1 VIGIVASRIV
11 ERFHRPTV
19 MVAVKGGAGRGSA
32 RSIER
37 FHLFEALQECSTH
50 LSKLGGHQHAAGLSI
65 DLERLPAFTT
75 AFEQA
80 AARRLSEEDLVPCCR
95 VDAVVSLPDLSEDS
109 LEAIQ
114 RLAPFGQGNPE
125 PVFASWRVAT
135 RPRLI
140 TSKREGYADHL
151 KLSIDGV
158 PRLSAIG
165 FGMAD
170 RMSLN
175 VGPVDLAFQLTV
187 DEWQG
192 VSRLSLRLKD
202 LRAAS

>member
-1 VIGIVASRIV
+1 V
-11 ERFHRPTV
+11 
-19 MVAVKGGAGRGSA
+19 
-32 RSIER
+32 
-37 FHLFEALQECSTH
+37 H
-50 LSKLGGHQHAAGLSI
+50 LSSLGGHKHAAGLSI
-65 DLERLPAFTT
+65 DLEQLPAFTN

-95 VDAVVSLPDLSEDS
+95 VDAVVSLPDLGEDS

-125 PVFASWRVAT
+125 PVLASWRVAA

-140 TSKREGYADHL
+140 ASKREGQADHL
-151 KLSIDGV
+151 KLSIDDV

-165 FGMAD
+165 FGMGN
-170 RMSLN
+170 RMSQ
-175 VGPVDLAFQLTV
+175 GAGSVDLAFQLAV

-202 LRAAS
+202 LRPAS